1 MSPSTKDDADHEIV
15 REFQHRLARCYVLIL
30 LYCTR
35 RVMRVCVCVCVCVCT
50 TQLHTVVNIIRS

>member
-35 RVMRVCVCVCVCVCT
+35 RVIRVCVCVCT
-50 TQLHTVVNIIRS
+50 TQLYTVVNIIRL